1 MRDHQQI
8 EQPVGELLARRVGRI
23 CTERRVS
30 PARLG
35 TDRDACRK
43 VPAAAQ
49 RGKPLVVDPARR
61 ERGGERPTSVMRDS
75 ARARKA
81 TNIDDHL
88 DVVGVEYGQKT
99 LKRPR
104 GVAYGPEH
112 RRSNP
117 PG

>member
-1 MRDHQQI
+1 MRDHQQV
-8 EQPVGELLARRVGRI
+8 EKAFGELLARRVGRI

-43 VPAAAQ
+43 APAAAQ

-61 ERGGERPTSVMRDS
+61 ERGGERLTSVMRDS
-75 ARARKA
+75 ARAGKA
-81 TNIDDHL
+81 TDIDDQL
-88 DVVGVEYGQKT
+88 DAVRVEYGQEA
-99 LKRPR
+99 LQGPR

-112 RRSNP
+112 RRP
-117 PG
+117 DRPG